1 MSPPL
6 VSVIRSNTQIGSSVR
21 SDVPVD
27 GDDTTNR
34 TGMLPRSRLME
45 ATEVKDAI
53 MDIITGTPLVHN
65 AIQGRKIAKAKR
77 DMNNSVTCNSMT
89 SSPRNE

>member
-1 MSPPL
+1 
-6 VSVIRSNTQIGSSVR
+6 
-21 SDVPVD
+21 
-27 GDDTTNR
+27 
-34 TGMLPRSRLME
+34 ME